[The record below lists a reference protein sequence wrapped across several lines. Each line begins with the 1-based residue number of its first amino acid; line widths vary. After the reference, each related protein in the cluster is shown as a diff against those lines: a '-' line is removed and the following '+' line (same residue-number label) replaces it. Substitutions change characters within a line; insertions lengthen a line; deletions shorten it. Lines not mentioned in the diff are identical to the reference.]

1 MIFFIFDKKIC
12 TPPQFFWGWLKIQKI
27 IFNQFSRHL
36 RQFRTTLIFF
46 ILTKICC
53 TPPNFF
59 WGGGLKSSKLI
70 FDQFS
75 CHFLQFWKT
84 LIFLIVDKKMFYAP
98 HMFCLTEKFAYWV
111 PIKALP
117 NKLWYFLWIV
127 VLQSGNE
134 FTYCFKISIITTG
147 MLEHIEFPSLRIHV

>member
-1 MIFFIFDKKIC
+1 MWTPYSTMSIYSLATPSLGVGGLKTPKIIFLPFQAILTNFKFLTINFLVSY
-12 TPPQFFWGWLKIQKI
+12 FFGGGGWLKSPKKL
-27 IFNQFSRHL
+27 FYQFSRHF
-36 RQFRTTLIFF
+36 RQFWT
-46 ILTKICC
+46 
-53 TPPNFF
+53 
-59 WGGGLKSSKLI
+59 
-70 FDQFS
+70 
-75 CHFLQFWKT
+75 T

-147 MLEHIEFPSLRIHV
+147 MLELIEFPSLRIHV